1 VIRKCNVLLVDDD
14 EDDRILFAAAL
25 KATGLD
31 IDLLQLPDAYAA
43 IGYLFSAANARF
55 PHPNVIFLDLKMLGM
70 DGFAVLKE
78 IRSRPQLKHLTVY
91 VLSNSKLESELTAAH
106 ALGANAA
113 FTKPTHYNDLVGLL
127 QSVLTPCCTDRRND
141 SKRESRVT

>member
-1 VIRKCNVLLVDDD
+1 LLVDDD

-43 IGYLFSAANARF
+43 IGYLFSAENARF
-55 PHPNVIFLDLKMLGM
+55 SLPDVNFLDLKMLGM

-78 IRSRPQLKHLTVY
+78 IRSRPHLRHLTVY
-91 VLSNSKLESELTAAH
+91 VLSNSKLESDVIAAR

-113 FTKPTHYNDLVGLL
+113 FQKPTHYNDLVGLL
-127 QSVLTPCCTDRRND
+127 QSVLTPCCTDRCND
-141 SKRESRVT
+141 SKRESRET